1 MPAALRVPVISALLA
16 GLALLASAA
25 ALWMAYRVDQRLAL
39 DEKRQTAAKVYLAEA
54 PRYAYRTHPES
65 GSRVQ
70 WVVMNFGVS
79 QVADV
84 WVEGTDFTSVTIA
97 NVRGCTMYAL
107 PVGFR
112 PIAVNFQDAYG
123 AWRAF
128 QRPTSGLVQR
138 AGPALHRQ
146 SVCQSR
152 RPPESADRAGSGQV
166 AAQGIQAG
174 C

>member
-1 MPAALRVPVISALLA
+1 
-16 GLALLASAA
+16 
-25 ALWMAYRVDQRLAL
+25 L

-54 PRYAYRTHPES
+54 PRYAYRAHPES
-65 GSRVQ
+65 GSRAQ
-70 WVVMNFGVS
+70 WVVMNFAVS

-123 AWRAF
+123 RWRV
-128 QRPTSGLVQR
+128 PIGGLAELGGKEVPSQDTADSPWWLDVQNC
-138 AGPALHRQ
+138 P
-146 SVCQSR
+146 
-152 RPPESADRAGSGQV
+152 
-166 AAQGIQAG
+166 
-174 C
+174 

>member
-16 GLALLASAA
+16 GLAVLASAA
-25 ALWMAYRVDQRLAL
+25 ALWMAYRVDQRLEL

-54 PRYAYRTHPES
+54 PRYAYRAHPES
-65 GSRVQ
+65 GSRAQ
-70 WVVMNFGVS
+70 WVVMNFAVS

-123 AWRAF
+123 RWRV
-128 QRPTSGLVQR
+128 PIGGLAELGGKEVPPQDTADSPWWLDVQNC
-138 AGPALHRQ
+138 P
-146 SVCQSR
+146 
-152 RPPESADRAGSGQV
+152 
-166 AAQGIQAG
+166 
-174 C
+174 